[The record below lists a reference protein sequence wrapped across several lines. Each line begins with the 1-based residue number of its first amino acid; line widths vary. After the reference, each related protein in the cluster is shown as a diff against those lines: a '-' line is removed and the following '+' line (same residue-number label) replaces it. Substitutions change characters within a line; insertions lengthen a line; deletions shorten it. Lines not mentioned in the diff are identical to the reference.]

1 MKKEMELKSLDIFCE
16 IIDNF
21 GDIGVVYRLGKEFK
35 KVFGENVKVRVI
47 LNRLDEFININSN
60 VKNIQNQEID
70 GIQYVT
76 YEYVKKNMCTF
87 STANVIIEAFGCTIP
102 EEYMNEAYDNSDL
115 LINLEYLSAEDWIES
130 CHLQESPSG
139 KGKLKKI
146 FFMPGFTEK
155 SGGVIADS
163 LYLDRIKNVIE
174 NKEYYRKKYFSEIE
188 NIDKKIIGTVFSYE
202 KNFTPLFRD
211 LKSLDK
217 EIVILAMGEK
227 TQEGFKNFFEKNF
240 IEKLGNIYKYGKI
253 EVQFC
258 KFLSQED
265 YEELINLTDF
275 NFVRGEDSFIRAVL
289 TGKPYLWHIY
299 CQEDYAHMD
308 KIEGFLDKYER
319 QMKGKTSEEYMS
331 EYKKLFKDYNFRREN
346 SLEEGKEEYL
356 FFFNNLKEIERC
368 NSLFR
373 DFLIS
378 NCNLINKIKDFIEK
392 F

>member
-1 MKKEMELKSLDIFCE
+1 MELKSLDIFCE

-21 GDIGVVYRLGKEFK
+21 GDIGVVYRLGKEFREL
-35 KVFGENVKVRVI
+35 FGKNVQIRVI

-60 VKNIQNQEID
+60 VKNIPNQEID

-87 STANVIIEAFGCTIP
+87 FTANVIIEAFGCTIP
-102 EEYMNEAYDNSDL
+102 EEYMKEAYEHSEL

-163 LYLDRIKNVIE
+163 LYLKRIKKVIE
-174 NKEYYRKKYFSEIE
+174 NKEYYQKKYFSEIG
-188 NIDKKIIGTVFSYE
+188 NIDNKIIGTVFSYE
-202 KNFTPLFRD
+202 KNFAPLLRD

-217 EIVILAMGEK
+217 EVLILAMGEK
-227 TQEGFKNFFEKNF
+227 TQKGFENFFEKNF

-253 EVQFC
+253 EVQFY

-289 TGKPYLWHIY
+289 TGKPYLWHITVR
-299 CQEDYAHMD
+299 
-308 KIEGFLDKYER
+308 KI
-319 QMKGKTSEEYMS
+319 MH
-331 EYKKLFKDYNFRREN
+331 
-346 SLEEGKEEYL
+346 
-356 FFFNNLKEIERC
+356 IW
-368 NSLFR
+368 
-373 DFLIS
+373 
-378 NCNLINKIKDFIEK
+378 IK
-392 F
+392 